1 MLAVVRPLVTK
12 YNVKCFFVTGVDQA
26 VEDELVEIDDVLDVD
41 VSRAELVE
49 DSLC

>member
-1 MLAVVRPLVTK
+1 MLSASSSQVR
-12 YNVKCFFVTGVDQA
+12 VDQA